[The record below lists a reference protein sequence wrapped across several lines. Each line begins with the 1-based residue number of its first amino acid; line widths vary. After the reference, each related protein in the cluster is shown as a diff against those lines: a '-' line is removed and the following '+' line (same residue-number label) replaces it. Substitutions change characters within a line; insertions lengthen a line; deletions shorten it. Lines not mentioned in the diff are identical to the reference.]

1 MNIYSIK
8 SLVLLLCLALLASC
22 SNDMRMPDPMMSTL
36 PKLAVDETA
45 DLLIAGE
52 DFEGK
57 VIVDLLFKD
66 QPKNAKIVV
75 VKNGDYKNVKTL
87 QENVTSF
94 PQTITV
100 TGSQLTTLFG
110 SPMMSGDY
118 IEVGMDVLLNNDLWV
133 PAFNLYG
140 ISSSPQA
147 DQLPGSNPVVKFKA
161 VCPLNL
167 DDFIG
172 TAVFEDGFWEDTYDV
187 KVERK
192 GTDKLVISGMLGLA
206 APYGVVELTVDESRH
221 TVSADLAQYA
231 ASLPGLSYTNF
242 VLKGIKGEIDACK
255 SSISFSATAVCDQGS
270 FGSAS
275 FALTMKVD

>member
-8 SLVLLLCLALLASC
+8 SLVLLLSMALLASC
-22 SNDMRMPDPMMSTL
+22 SDDVRMPDPLKSSL

-45 DLLIAGE
+45 DLLISGE

-57 VIVDLLFKD
+57 IILDILFND
-66 QPKNAKIVV
+66 YPKNAKVV
-75 VKNGDYKNVKTL
+75 IVKNGDYKNVKTL

-100 TGSQLTTLFG
+100 TGTQLTTLFG
-110 SPMMSGDY
+110 APMVSGDY
-118 IEVGMDVLLNNDLWV
+118 IEVGMDVLLNNNLWI

-161 VCPLNL
+161 VCSLNL

-172 TAVFEDGFWEDTYDV
+172 TAEFEDNLMEDVYEV

-192 GTDKLVISGMLGLA
+192 GENKIVISGMLGLD
-206 APYGVVELTVDESRH
+206 APYGVIELTVDESRH
-221 TVSADLAQYA
+221 SVNADKADYA
-231 ASLPGLSYTNF
+231 AEMDGLTNL
-242 VLKGIKGEIDACK
+242 VLKNIKGEIDACK
-255 SSISFSATAVCDQGS
+255 GSISFNAAASCDQGS
-270 FGSAS
+270 FGTIP
-275 FALTMKVD
+275 FKLTMKVN